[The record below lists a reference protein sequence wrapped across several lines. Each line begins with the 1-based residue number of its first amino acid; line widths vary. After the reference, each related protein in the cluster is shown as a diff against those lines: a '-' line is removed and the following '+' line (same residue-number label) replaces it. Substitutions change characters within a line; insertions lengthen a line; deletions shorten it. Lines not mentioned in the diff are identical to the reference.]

1 MSSNNKA
8 LGFVMVGAGLL
19 GALALQGGAHAAT
32 EEPAA
37 KPKAKPKAKAS
48 NRLALSAKYA
58 RLFGVPLSLLLA
70 TTYAQSNNRP
80 NAKRDNK
87 RGGAWGLGQ
96 MTVATAT
103 DIWPKV
109 QAKTGLSWDGS
120 GEGLLNPS
128 LNLAMTAYYL
138 SLWYARYKSNRLRWL
153 LSAYAYVLG
162 PGRIRKVLPKDSGS
176 LPKTLPA
183 DFARVKSTFA
193 KALATAEVKKAV
205 ASESQAPALGA
216 PLTGKALANTV
227 TANTTGNQAR
237 AMFGQMTKALSNAY
251 ATLKNYDS
259 SSIAERSG
267 IDAGSVKAAR
277 QYLDSTNTMLGKY
290 YPNMP
295 ATNDKLTATQLSQL
309 KLCVSS
315 ASTAAKTVDDLFS
328 TSWAAELT
336 TEIANAAK
344 GIISKAG
351 DIVGLDKTSMALAVG
366 GVMAVGVLVLA
377 IKK

>member
-1 MSSNNKA
+1 MASNNKA
-8 LGFVMVGAGLL
+8 LGIVMVGAGLL

-32 EEPAA
+32 EEKPAA
-37 KPKAKPKAKAS
+37 KPKAKPKAS
-48 NRLALSAKYA
+48 SRLTLSAKYA

-80 NAKRDNK
+80 NAKRENK

-96 MTVATAT
+96 VTVATAT

-120 GEGLLNPS
+120 GEGLLDPT
-128 LNLAMTAYYL
+128 LNLAFTAYYL

-162 PGRIRKVLPKDSGS
+162 PGRVRKVLPKDSGS
-176 LPKTLPA
+176 LPKPLPA
-183 DFARVKSTFA
+183 DFTRVKSTFT

-205 ASESQAPALGA
+205 SAESQKPSLGA

-237 AMFGQMTKALSNAY
+237 AMFGQMTKALSNGY

-259 SSIAERSG
+259 GSVAERSG

-277 QYLDSTNTMLGKY
+277 QYLDSTNAMLGKY

-295 ATNDKLTATQLSQL
+295 ASNDKLTATQLSQL

-315 ASTAAKTVDDLFS
+315 ASTAAKTIDDLFS
-328 TSWAAELT
+328 TSWLAELSA
-336 TEIANAAK
+336 EITNAAK

-351 DIVGLDKTSMALAVG
+351 DMVGLDKTSMALAVG

>member
-1 MSSNNKA
+1 MANNKA
-8 LGFVMVGAGLL
+8 LGIVMVGAGLL

-32 EEPAA
+32 EEKPVA
-37 KPKAKPKAKAS
+37 KPKAKPKAS
-48 NRLALSAKYA
+48 SRLTLSAKYA

-80 NAKRDNK
+80 NAKRENK

-96 MTVATAT
+96 MTLATAT
-103 DIWPKV
+103 EIWPRFK
-109 QAKTGLSWDGS
+109 AKIGLSWDGT
-120 GEGLLNPS
+120 GQGLLDPT
-128 LNLAMTAYYL
+128 LNLAITAAYL
-138 SLWYARYKSNRLRWL
+138 SIWYGRYKSNRLRWL
-153 LSAYAYVLG
+153 LSAYAYILG
-162 PGRIRKVLPKDSGS
+162 PGRVRKVMPKDSDA
-176 LPKTLPA
+176 LPKPLPA
-183 DFARVKSTFA
+183 DFARVKATFS

-205 ASESQAPALGA
+205 ASESQKPSLGA

-251 ATLKNYDS
+251 GTLKNYDS
-259 SSIAERSG
+259 QSIAERSG

-295 ATNDKLTATQLSQL
+295 ASNDKLTATQLSQL
-309 KLCVSS
+309 KLCVSG
-315 ASTAAKTVDDLFS
+315 ASTAAKTIDDLFS
-328 TSWAAELT
+328 TSWLSELAA
-336 TEIANAAK
+336 EIANAAK

-351 DIVGLDKTSMALAVG
+351 DIVGLDRTSMALAVG
-366 GVMAVGVLVLA
+366 GVVAVGFLVLA

>member
-1 MSSNNKA
+1 MASNNKA
-8 LGFVMVGAGLL
+8 LGIVMVGAGLL

-32 EEPAA
+32 EE
-37 KPKAKPKAKAS
+37 KPIAKPKAKAKAPT
-48 NRLALSAKYA
+48 RLTLSAKYA

-80 NAKRDNK
+80 NAKRENK

-96 MTVATAT
+96 VTLATAT

-120 GEGLLNPS
+120 GEGLLDPA
-128 LNLAMTAYYL
+128 LNLAFTAYYL
-138 SLWYARYKSNRLRWL
+138 SLWYSRYKSNRLRWL

-162 PGRIRKVLPKDSGS
+162 PGRVRKVLPKDSGS

-193 KALATAEVKKAV
+193 KALTTDEVKKAL
-205 ASESQAPALGA
+205 ASESQKVALGA

-259 SSIAERSG
+259 SSVAERSG

-277 QYLDSTNTMLGKY
+277 QYLDSTNAMLGKY

-315 ASTAAKTVDDLFS
+315 ASTAAKTIDDLFS
-328 TSWAAELT
+328 TSWASELT
-336 TEIANAAK
+336 AEIANAAK

>member
-1 MSSNNKA
+1 MAGNNKA
-8 LGFVMVGAGLL
+8 LGIVMVGAGLL

-32 EEPAA
+32 EEKPAA
-37 KPKAKPKAKAS
+37 KPKPKAKAVS
-48 NRLALSAKYA
+48 NRLTLSAKYA
-58 RLFGVPLSLLLA
+58 RLFGVPVSLLLA

-87 RGGAWGLGQ
+87 RGGSWGLGQ
-96 MTVATAT
+96 ITLATAT
-103 DIWPKV
+103 EIWPRFK
-109 QAKTGLSWDGS
+109 AKIGLSWDGT
-120 GEGLLNPS
+120 GEGLLNPA
-128 LNLAMTAYYL
+128 LNLALTAAYL
-138 SLWYARYKSNRLRWL
+138 SLWYSRYKTNRLRWL
-153 LSAYAYVLG
+153 LSGYAYVLG
-162 PGRIRKVLPKDSGS
+162 PGRVRKVLPKDSGA
-176 LPKTLPA
+176 LPKPLPA
-183 DFARVKSTFA
+183 DFARVKSVFA

-205 ASESQAPALGA
+205 ASESQKPALGA

-259 SSIAERSG
+259 GSVAERSG

-277 QYLDSTNTMLGKY
+277 QYLDSTNAMLGKY

-315 ASTAAKTVDDLFS
+315 ASTAAKTIDDLFS
-328 TSWAAELT
+328 TSWASELT
-336 TEIANAAK
+336 AEIVNAAK
-344 GIISKAG
+344 GIISKTR
-351 DIVGLDKTSMALAVG
+351 DVVGLDKTSMALAVG
-366 GVMAVGVLVLA
+366 GVAAVAVLVLA

>member
-32 EEPAA
+32 EEPAV
-37 KPKAKPKAKAS
+37 KPKAKPKAKAPS
-48 NRLALSAKYA
+48 RLTLSAKYA
-58 RLFGVPLSLLLA
+58 RLFGVPLSLMLA

-138 SLWYARYKSNRLRWL
+138 SLWYSRYKSNRLRWL

-162 PGRIRKVLPKDSGS
+162 PGRVRKVLPKDSGS

-183 DFARVKSTFA
+183 DFARVKAVFA
-193 KALATAEVKKAV
+193 KALATAEVKKAL
-205 ASESQAPALGA
+205 ASESQKVALGA

-259 SSIAERSG
+259 SSVAERSG

-290 YPNMP
+290 YPNF
-295 ATNDKLTATQLSQL
+295 AANNDKISSTQLTQL
-309 KLCVSS
+309 RLCVSS
-315 ASTAAKTVDDLFS
+315 ASTAAKTIDDLFS
-328 TSWAAELT
+328 TSWASELT
-336 TEIANAAK
+336 SEIANAAK